1 MRGDPLELRG
11 AIQRNFA
18 EMMSGHDV
26 VIAKNELE
34 EVFERL
40 RRLGPEVDYIRHEYT
55 YDIKAA
61 AVPSLSM
68 SFWHAGCPDQA
79 VRVCDYGRERAAEIS
94 HAMNVRRV
102 DVGNT
107 YPLFQG
113 GFRQNG
119 RACTGASRG
128 FEPRRT
134 PGFFPIA
141 LQSRAFPTA
150 VRGDLDGG
158 LSIWERAR
166 AQGCEASS

>member
-1 MRGDPLELRG
+1 
-11 AIQRNFA
+11 
-18 EMMSGHDV
+18 MMSGHDV

-102 DVGNT
+102 DVEI
-107 YPLFQG
+107 LIH
-113 GFRQNG
+113 
-119 RACTGASRG
+119 
-128 FEPRRT
+128 
-134 PGFFPIA
+134 FF
-141 LQSRAFPTA
+141 
-150 VRGDLDGG
+150 RGDFVKMD
-158 LSIWERAR
+158 AR
-166 AQGCEASS
+166 AQELHEVSSREELPDSFLSLCNRGLFPRL